1 MRSGW
6 GWIVLLVW
14 ALGVSPVGAQ
24 TADGSAEA
32 GAAAG
37 STPDARL
44 AEAQERLERGR
55 GLFDEENY
63 DAALAE
69 FQAAEALLEGHPA
82 LFLVLYNIGQTYEA
96 LFRYDQAMTYY
107 RRYLA
112 EGGADEDDAPTVR
125 AKIQLLEGLLGTVRI
140 TANIE
145 AYEVWVDDQL
155 VGENRTEILIPGGT
169 HLVELRAP
177 GYVPSQ
183 QEVQVPA
190 RATRALSFELEEL
203 ADEYE
208 GVSPGYFWAS
218 VGLSAAALT
227 AGGFFGIRALRERNA
242 VDDCFA
248 ANMGN
253 QLVCNAG
260 PRRDDIAND
269 ARNADIMFAI
279 GAGFAAGAAIFA
291 VFTNWKGEPPEGEA
305 DPEAAE
311 AAEVRLRPAGSPT
324 GAALVLE
331 GRF

>member
-6 GWIVLLVW
+6 GCIVLLAW
-14 ALGVSPVGAQ
+14 ALGVSPAGAQ

-32 GAAAG
+32 T
-37 STPDARL
+37 SDTRL

-107 RRYLA
+107 RRYLD
-112 EGGADEDDAPTVR
+112 EGGGDQDDAPTVR
-125 AKIQLLEGLLGTVRI
+125 AKIQLLDGLLGTVRI
-140 TANIE
+140 AANVPG
-145 AYEVWVDDQL
+145 YEVWVDDQR
-155 VGENRTEILIPGGT
+155 VGEDATEILVPGGT

-190 RATRALSFELEEL
+190 RSTRELSFELEEL
-203 ADEYE
+203 AEEYE
-208 GVSPGYFWAS
+208 GLSPGYFWATA
-218 VGLSAAALT
+218 GLSAAAF
-227 AGGFFGIRALRERNA
+227 AVGGTFGIRALRDRRS
-242 VDDCFA
+242 VDDCLA
-248 ANMGN
+248 ANPGE
-253 QLVCNAG
+253 QGLACDGAD
-260 PRRDDIAND
+260 RRDEIRESGRNGDIIALG
-269 ARNADIMFAI
+269 I
-279 GAGFAAGAAIFA
+279 GGLFAAGAVVFA
-291 VFTNWKGEPPEGEA
+291 VFTNWDGDDDGEE
-305 DPEAAE
+305 DPEAA
-311 AAEVRLRPAGSPT
+311 ALQLRPAGSRT
-324 GAALVLE
+324 AAGLVLE